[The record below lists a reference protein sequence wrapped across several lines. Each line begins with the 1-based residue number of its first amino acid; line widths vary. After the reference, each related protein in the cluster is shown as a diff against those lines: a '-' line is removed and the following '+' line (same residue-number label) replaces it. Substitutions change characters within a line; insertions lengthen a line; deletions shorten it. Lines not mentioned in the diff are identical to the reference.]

1 MTVEMPLIVLS
12 AIGDEDAKVRALAAG
27 TDDYVAKPFGP
38 RELIPPAP
46 GQPAP
51 DRPGA
56 RAVVDPDRGAER
68 RPGLPHG
75 RARRRGGPSDPDRV
89 RLPQAAGPQSRAADN
104 TPGSADGWLGGRIRQ
119 RHAGP
124 ARPHRQPQ
132 AQDRARRRARRAQ
145 VYTYRSWGRLPVC
158 RVGRSRFPVVTP
170 IINRRAVRYPPP

>member
-104 TPGSADGWLGGRIRQ
+104 TPGPADGCLGVGYGNDTQVLRAHIANLRRKIEPDGGAGGHRYIRTDP
-119 RHAGP
+119 G
-124 ARPHRQPQ
+124 
-132 AQDRARRRARRAQ
+132 
-145 VYTYRSWGRLPVC
+145 VGYRF
-158 RVGRSRFPVVTP
+158 VGWVGADFPW
-170 IINRRAVRYPPP
+170 